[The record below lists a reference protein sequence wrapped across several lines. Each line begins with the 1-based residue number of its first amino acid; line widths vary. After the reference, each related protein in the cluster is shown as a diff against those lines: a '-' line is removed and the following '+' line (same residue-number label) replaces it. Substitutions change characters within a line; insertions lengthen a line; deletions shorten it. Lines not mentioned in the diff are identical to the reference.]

1 MALPS
6 LFRVPKPKV
15 RLPSRKHSLTS
26 LRTHTDNNPPQSVLG
41 FISLRSATELIFLTL
56 LFNKITGLYGILAI
70 FTGYDLNALQLSH
83 YIYSL
88 IVLGLITW
96 LFSAIRQPE
105 QPLKV
110 VGLAFILIID
120 SIVNAMYTSLFGAS
134 WFIVLAQHLADGEV
148 KDTAPGAGTID
159 DTAGFTSPEQNVS
172 KVEVVATPA
181 EGAIPGQVATAYP
194 QEGMTLGSAV
204 FESGSLASLTVI
216 CTLWIIRIYF
226 CLVVLSYARGVVRS
240 YVLTTSSGYTHSED
254 PTMAENPFREGREE
268 GEGWKGKAGRAMLQF
283 PTKKY
288 WLGRDESEGE
298 NEWVRSTSGRFN
310 GRKDLR
316 IKVPEPGVGE
326 RERRARSG
334 TGPPLPG
341 KNVKAPQ

>member
-1 MALPS
+1 MVLPS
-6 LFRVPKPKV
+6 LFRVPKPK
-15 RLPSRKHSLTS
+15 
-26 LRTHTDNNPPQSVLG
+26 SVLG

-56 LFNKITGLYGILAI
+56 LFNKVTGLYGILAL
-70 FTGYDLNALQLSH
+70 FTGFELNALQLSH

-88 IVLGLITW
+88 IILGLISW

-120 SIVNAMYTSLFGAS
+120 SVINAIYTSMFGAS
-134 WFIVLAQHLADGEV
+134 WFIVLAQHLNDGKV
-148 KDTAPGAGTID
+148 DTGVPGAGTID
-159 DTAGFTSPEQNVS
+159 ETSGFTSPEHNVTN
-172 KVEVVATPA
+172 VEVIATPA
-181 EGAIPGQVATAYP
+181 EGAKPGQVATAYSE
-194 QEGMTLGSAV
+194 EGVTLAGAV
-204 FESGSLASLTVI
+204 FESGSMASITVI
-216 CTLWIIRIYF
+216 ALLWILRVYF

-240 YVLTTSSGYTHSED
+240 YVLTTSTGYTHTED

-268 GEGWKGKAGRAMLQF
+268 GEGWKGKVGRTLLQF

-288 WLGRDESEGE
+288 WLGREENEGE
-298 NEWVRSTSGRFN
+298 NEWVRSTSGRFS

-334 TGPPLPG
+334 TGPPPPP